1 MKLRY
6 PLECVSPLTQ
16 GFGQQH
22 RGQDWGAPLNSRVLA
37 AAAGWVRWIAIQPQ
51 GYGLYVTLEHAGGA
65 VTLYAHLERVLVE
78 LAQAVSAGQPIA
90 LSGNSGNSSGPHLHF
105 EYRPDGK
112 RGIDP
117 TPFLEALP
125 AAPPVKTASFAHPA
139 PIRVQM
145 GDKVTLRRGF
155 EYVNLRPEAAY
166 GAGVPDIGDFCGGA
180 AVEVLEQS
188 GEMVAIKVWV
198 HGGYLE
204 RLEEEPQQ
212 ANPIPQPQPRR
223 G

>member
-6 PLECVSPLTQ
+6 PFEQVYPQTQ
-16 GFGQQH
+16 GFSQQH
-22 RGQDWGAPLNSRVLA
+22 RGLDWGAPLNSHVLA
-37 AAAGWVRWIAIQPQ
+37 AAAGRVRWIAIQRQ
-51 GYGLYVTLEHAGGA
+51 GYGLYLTLEHEGGA

-125 AAPPVKTASFAHPA
+125 AALPGVTASFAHPA

-155 EYVNLRPEAAY
+155 DYVNLRSEPAY
-166 GAGVPDIGDFCGGA
+166 GAGIPDIGDFCGGA
-180 AVEVLEQS
+180 AVEVLEQR

-204 RLEEEPQQ
+204 RLKEEPRQT
-212 ANPIPQPQPRR
+212 PGPQPRP